1 MAHKKRFTPI
11 SNEIWWYDKR
21 KRIASE
27 YYVYVRENR
36 IMASDIPLLSIR
48 DENGAAGDVS
58 LRFVEGIPVLVHRD
72 TDGTERMFDRDGL
85 GTVNGRFVE
94 TMGKALYVENAGL
107 KRDVLASVRK
117 HEFMLDATLRQV
129 TDEALREEC
138 KNNGVLYED
147 LVPNAIC
154 MDIILDENNMHPGK
168 MYWYTRTLSKEER
181 TSLKVRT
188 LDKVNSFIQEQHE
201 LERLSRYEAESLMAF
216 AGKSIS
222 DKFHDWN
229 LLRGELNNRV
239 GNLASIK
246 GECTPS
252 DIATVAVWAERDPRY
267 NPYRSSLGDWIDRQ
281 CGTMNVSRKAVN
293 EELAK
298 FGSKMLPVKR
308 PKLQNVSKIDA
319 IHRFGM

>member
-1 MAHKKRFTPI
+1 MK
-11 SNEIWWYDKR
+11 EWWHDKR
-21 KRIASE
+21 EMIASE
-27 YYVYVRENR
+27 YYVYVRENSF
-36 IMASDIPLLSIR
+36 MSSDIPLLSIR

-85 GTVNGRFVE
+85 GTVDGRFAE
-94 TMGKALYVENAGL
+94 KMGKALFVEDADFEREILG
-107 KRDVLASVRK
+107 SVKK
-117 HEFMLDATLRQV
+117 HERMLDAILRKV

-138 KNNGVLYED
+138 KKKGVLYED

-168 MYWYTRTLSKEER
+168 MYWYTRTLSKEEMA
-181 TSLKVRT
+181 TLKVRT
-188 LDKVNSFIQEQHE
+188 LDDVNGFIQEQYE
-201 LERLSRYEAESLMAF
+201 CERLSRSEAESLMAF

-229 LLRGELNNRV
+229 LLRGELNNRL

-246 GECTPS
+246 EECTPS
-252 DIATVAVWAERDPRY
+252 DIAKVADWAAGDPRY

-293 EELAK
+293 DELAK
-298 FGSKMLPVKR
+298 LRSRVFIATYR
-308 PKLQNVSKIDA
+308 PQLENVSKA
-319 IHRFGM
+319 AAMKRFGR